1 MFRVTSII
9 YLIIIYLQRSKNYL
23 QPCTKLKLSI
33 RKNKQITCYTFCTR
47 YRHVR
52 SVLFLL
58 FFSSRSWKPFKECF
72 KTYPYLLREL
82 FTFGW
87 VEIDPLSHC
96 TLWEHWADHSYE
108 NLIVSH
114 ANGSEID
121 VYRFH
126 VNVSLQW
133 RQPTVTRSFLS
144 RLYVRVFFLPSM
156 TARHTTLP
164 NLRGEIRNAAIRHFF
179 LSGLNDTCVE

>member
-58 FFSSRSWKPFKECF
+58 FFFPPALGNRLRNVLKP
-72 KTYPYLLREL
+72 TPTLREL

-156 TARHTTLP
+156 TARHTILP

-179 LSGLNDTCVE
+179 LSGLNDTCVG

>member
-1 MFRVTSII
+1 MATVFGMETVDRNKQTDYVSSII
-9 YLIIIYLQRSKNYL
+9 FS
-23 QPCTKLKLSI
+23 
-33 RKNKQITCYTFCTR
+33 TR

-52 SVLFLL
+52 SFLL
-58 FFSSRSWKPFKECF
+58 FFFSSFPPPALGNRLRNVLKPLPPK
-72 KTYPYLLREL
+72 L

-87 VEIDPLSHC
+87 LEIDPLFHC
-96 TLWEHWADHSYE
+96 TLWEHRADHSYE

-156 TARHTTLP
+156 TARHTTLS
-164 NLRGEIRNAAIRHFF
+164 NLHQDTKRCNMTF
-179 LSGLNDTCVE
+179 LSGLNDTCVKDKQLFVLSKGQFSWKNNN

>member
-1 MFRVTSII
+1 MYEIETVDQEEQTDYVLYIL
-9 YLIIIYLQRSKNYL
+9 YTL
-23 QPCTKLKLSI
+23 PTC
-33 RKNKQITCYTFCTR
+33 QIC
-47 YRHVR
+47 
-52 SVLFLL
+52 S
-58 FFSSRSWKPFKECF
+58 FSSFFFPPALGNRLRNVLKP
-72 KTYPYLLREL
+72 TPTLREL

-144 RLYVRVFFLPSM
+144 RLYVRFFFLPSM

-179 LSGLNDTCVE
+179 LSGLNDTCVG

>member
-1 MFRVTSII
+1 MYEIETVDQEEQTDYVLYIL
-9 YLIIIYLQRSKNYL
+9 YTL
-23 QPCTKLKLSI
+23 PTC
-33 RKNKQITCYTFCTR
+33 QICSF
-47 YRHVR
+47 
-52 SVLFLL
+52 SSS

-144 RLYVRVFFLPSM
+144 RLYIRVFFLPSM

-179 LSGLNDTCVE
+179 LSGLNDMCVG

>member
-1 MFRVTSII
+1 METVDR
-9 YLIIIYLQRSKNYL
+9 
-23 QPCTKLKLSI
+23 
-33 RKNKQITCYTFCTR
+33 NKQTDYLYPRLYSVTR
-47 YRHVR
+47 YRYVR
-52 SVLFLL
+52 SFLLL
-58 FFSSRSWKPFKECF
+58 FFFFFRSWKPFKKCF
-72 KTYPYLLREL
+72 KTPSSEL
-82 FTFGW
+82 FTSGW
-87 VEIDPLSHC
+87 LEIDPLSHC
-96 TLWEHWADHSYE
+96 TLWEHRADHSYE

-156 TARHTTLP
+156 TARHTTLS
-164 NLRGEIRNAAIRHFF
+164 NLHQDTKRCNMTF
-179 LSGLNDTCVE
+179 LSGLNDTCVG